1 MGNRIQGF
9 MTLGLLVALA
19 VGGTA
24 FGQGSRIGFVNSQD
38 ILYQTDEGKEG
49 LAALEQY
56 MAEKRQEFDTRNK
69 ELSDLQQDYQFKR
82 GTLSTDAAAE
92 MERQIQQKQ
101 VALKRFQEDIQEDL
115 NQRQDRLM
123 QALSQ
128 KVQQV
133 IADYAKEKAFD
144 AIFMR
149 DQSQA
154 WVDPALDV
162 TADIIARYNS
172 RYPGKAAPS
181 GAGQPAATQQPGQ

>member
-1 MGNRIQGF
+1 MGNRGHLF
-9 MTLGLLVALA
+9 AVLGLLLA
-19 VGGTA
+19 ATGGSVV
-24 FGQGSRIGFVNSQD
+24 FGQGSRIGFVNSQE

-49 LAALEQY
+49 LAEFQKYMNEQQ
-56 MAEKRQEFDTRNK
+56 QEFNK
-69 ELSDLQQDYQFKR
+69 KNQELTNLQEEYQRKR
-82 GTLSTDAAAE
+82 GTLSADAASQ
-92 MERQIQQKQ
+92 MELQIQQKQ

-123 QALSQ
+123 QRISQ

-133 IADYAKEKAFD
+133 ITDYAKEKSLD

-162 TADIIARYNS
+162 TQDIVTRYNTRFPATS
-172 RYPGKAAPS
+172 APAS
-181 GAGQPAATQQPGQ
+181 APQQSQQPGQ